1 MWKVGYMIWCRDKGF
16 SFDLST
22 VPEGAEI
29 ISATLRIYQSHFSGD
44 PYNKL
49 GKPLVEH
56 VSYDTFVHEANGE
69 AQYTMAPLDNTIP
82 ATPSLST
89 NAELGY
95 KTLDVTL
102 AVRADLA
109 AARSRAQFRLRFE
122 KEASDEYQS
131 NMTFWTSGESDT
143 NQPELVIAYK

>member
-1 MWKVGYMIWCRDKGF
+1 M
-16 SFDLST
+16 L
-22 VPEGAEI
+22 
-29 ISATLRIYQSHFSGD
+29 
-44 PYNKL
+44 
-49 GKPLVEH
+49 
-56 VSYDTFVHEANGE
+56 
-69 AQYTMAPLDNTIP
+69 P

-89 NAELGY
+89 DAELGY

-122 KEASDEYQS
+122 KEAIDEYQS